1 MREGKKGSWVG
12 ETLLMD
18 DRFYL
23 FQIKVLELM
32 EALESSGSYS
42 QQEIQE
48 KTAGFR
54 EKLLKVGGAEV
65 TPRRSGRGLAHMHR
79 IKMLY
84 NNICGN

>member
-1 MREGKKGSWVG
+1 MG
-12 ETLLMD
+12 

-32 EALESSGSYS
+32 EALESSGSYT

-48 KTAGFR
+48 KSAGFR
-54 EKLLKVGGAEV
+54 EKLLKVGGAAV
-65 TPRRSGRGLAHMHR
+65 TPLISGRSLAHMHR
-79 IKMLY
+79 IKILH